1 MQPPPSPTK
10 CLRYPITTCLAVL
23 AIVATVQAWCG
34 ADIDCFRS
42 ETGSCLREPWRLL
55 TPVLFHGGILHLFF
69 DVCWLWAFGTL
80 IESEF
85 GHAATLGIYAL
96 LAAGSTAAELAIF
109 HGGIGLSGV
118 VYGLFGLLWVLSQT
132 DPRFRNAVDHKV
144 IELMTG
150 WYILCIVLT
159 IAEVWSIALVAH
171 AVGCILGALLG
182 WTISA
187 RSLGRRLWR
196 STILA
201 TIFFLC
207 LAGGTVARPY
217 VNLVNDAGLLA
228 EQGRAAL
235 AVGDI
240 DGAIYFYRQAVDAR
254 PDVHDWWANLGLAY
268 QKAGRNDDATKAFN
282 RAVELRRHPSK
293 SE

>member
-1 MQPPPSPTK
+1 
-10 CLRYPITTCLAVL
+10 
-23 AIVATVQAWCG
+23 
-34 ADIDCFRS
+34 
-42 ETGSCLREPWRLL
+42 
-55 TPVLFHGGILHLFF
+55 
-69 DVCWLWAFGTL
+69 
-80 IESEF
+80 
-85 GHAATLGIYAL
+85 
-96 LAAGSTAAELAIF
+96 
-109 HGGIGLSGV
+109 
-118 VYGLFGLLWVLSQT
+118 
-132 DPRFRNAVDHKV
+132 
-144 IELMTG
+144 MTG